1 MRDNDGY
8 RPVLAALVLC
18 RLVPNDSSKMYAP
31 RKLIDCPT
39 TNENLTNALRSCVAH
54 RHGPPVKLQY
64 SRNGGLFA
72 CIEPNSTTISTCSFQ
87 TDIVNPLS
95 LSTAVFILHDL
106 KV

>member
-18 RLVPNDSSKMYAP
+18 RSVPLDRSKMYAP

-54 RHGPPVKLQY
+54 HHGPPVNSNTHAMESFSPVLNLTILQSVLAHFKQTY
-64 SRNGGLFA
+64 STR
-72 CIEPNSTTISTCSFQ
+72 
-87 TDIVNPLS
+87 
-95 LSTAVFILHDL
+95 
-106 KV
+106 